1 MVLSNSSNASAR
13 RTVRHAANVVAL
25 SPLATACPL
34 IVSWFALVLATACS
48 SSGNGVEAS
57 GGSGYTVSGSQ
68 GGTNGYVN
76 GTGTNNSNGAAA
88 GVVPGCVIGSQGCY
102 CDTIGGCA
110 TGLTCKSSLCCDSNS
125 GSCTQ
130 STVSTGTS
138 TSNGTSTYTSVS
150 TGTSTGTNTNTNV
163 STGTC
168 TPGVIGTLVT
178 DCGYTF
184 ASSNPLTSVEFNE
197 SEVLVGI
204 VPTGGSYA
212 TVRVFYGDEHALTL
226 GIRNVTVKAA
236 SGTTSTDYPV
246 SPMSTNPGAAT
257 FPQTGSNVLF
267 GAQAG
272 LDQSLRPM
280 WPALF
285 ITDITSDPNGHL
297 GDWQYGG
304 RPYNPNAV
312 YGTWKAAVR
321 TVDTTVT
328 PNTVTITPDADPTKN
343 NWSLETG
350 ADAVPSTFKKNE
362 GYGAEVVWNLALI
375 PGHSYRVQ
383 AMVHDGDQNKVGG
396 DSGEACVDFCAG
408 GDNSPPDGGTG
419 IPPGGST
426 PLCDEGS
433 DVCGPGGIDPS
444 ACPTDNLCINGCCTW
459 SQNLTPIIY

>member
-1 MVLSNSSNASAR
+1 MVLFDSNNASAR
-13 RTVRHAANVVAL
+13 RTVCHGADTS
-25 SPLATACPL
+25 SPLTQSGVSVRA
-34 IVSWFALVLATACS
+34 VSWLALALAAAACS
-48 SSGNGVEAS
+48 SSGNGEDGAV
-57 GGSGYTVSGSQ
+57 GGSGYATSGSQ
-68 GGTNGYVN
+68 GGTRGN
-76 GTGTNNSNGAAA
+76 GTGTNTSTST

-102 CDTIGGCA
+102 CDSIGGCA
-110 TGLTCKSSLCCDSNS
+110 TGLACKSSICCDPNS

-130 STVSTGTS
+130 GTASTGTS
-138 TSNGTSTYTSVS
+138 TSTGTYTSVATTTS
-150 TGTSTGTNTNTNV
+150 TGTGTNTNT

-168 TPGVIGTLVT
+168 TPGVVGTLVT

-184 ASSNPLTSVEFNE
+184 TSSDPLTSVAFNE
-197 SEVLVGI
+197 SDVLVGI

-226 GIRNVTVKAA
+226 GVRNVTVKAA
-236 SGTTSTDYPV
+236 SGTTSTDYTV
-246 SPMSTNPGAAT
+246 SPMSADPGSVAY
-257 FPQTGSNVLF
+257 PQTGSNVLF

-285 ITDITSDPNGHL
+285 ITDITSDPNSHI

-321 TVDTTVT
+321 TVDTTVS
-328 PNTVTITPDADPTKN
+328 PNTVTITPNADPAKN
-343 NWSLETG
+343 NWSLGTG
-350 ADAVPSTFKKNE
+350 ADAVPSSFKKNE
-362 GYGAEVVWNLALI
+362 GYGAEIVWNLALI

-408 GDNSPPDGGTG
+408 GDSPPPDGGTG
-419 IPPGGST
+419 VPPGGGTQS
-426 PLCDEGS
+426 PQCEEGS
-433 DVCGPGGIDPS
+433 AVCGPGGIDPS
-444 ACPTDNLCINGCCTW
+444 ACPTDNICVNGCCTW
-459 SQNLTPIIY
+459 NQNLTPIIY